1 MSSTWKP
8 SEGLQR
14 AELLVS
20 VLEAE
25 APAAGA
31 KITAVF
37 RHRMVEQIA
46 RVIDMGAPVTNG
58 LLHGQLTES
67 LAELGAAEGA
77 QLATMTAG
85 VGGVAPVMSPT
96 TTVVASDKPK
106 RKPGRPPKNK

>member
-46 RVIDMGAPVTNG
+46 RVIDMGAPSPANG

-67 LAELGAAEGA
+67 LTQLTELG
-77 QLATMTAG
+77 QLAVDSVVKT
-85 VGGVAPVMSPT
+85 VAEAQAAAPA
-96 TTVVASDKPK
+96 VAKPAK